1 MRATRSALLIGAG
14 AVLALVTAAC
24 GSGSGAPDTATPT
37 ASATSSASAAVIPD
51 GEFTAAPDGVV
62 NEDTGEVVG
71 DHVVP
76 EWDAQSREAVTR
88 TAEKAMTAFARPGMA
103 ADQWWDELEPLL
115 SSAAQ
120 LDYSYTDP
128 ANVPASAVTGPGTL
142 VDDSSAYL
150 GYVEV
155 PTDAGTYTVVLS
167 RLDGA
172 APWLVERLAPPDGQ
186 G

>member
-1 MRATRSALLIGAG
+1 VTRGALLLGAG
-14 AVLALVTAAC
+14 AVLVLVTAAC
-24 GSGSGAPDTATPT
+24 GSSSGASGAVAPTP
-37 ASATSSASAAVIPD
+37 SATSSASPSVLPE

-76 EWDAQSREAVTR
+76 VWDTQSREAVTR

-115 SSAAQ
+115 SAAAQ

-150 GYVEV
+150 GYVTV
-155 PTDAGTYTVVLS
+155 PTDAGMYTVVLS